1 MRGDYVNRLIVS
13 LLQPLEAGM
22 SLLHDNNCEC
32 ATCAPEL
39 VDLGHDDRWID
50 ENVLDNVVAAAE
62 EK

>member
-1 MRGDYVNRLIVS
+1 
-13 LLQPLEAGM
+13 M